1 MLKMTM
7 FWEDFIFA
15 GLMIKSNIER
25 EHIYHLYVVADFDAR
40 SSITDLL
47 NDAFGA
53 RKFSNLYSVSQTI
66 LITLITILPFNR
78 LKLKDHK
85 FQLKFRNIRRTISAR
100 DKHLKSPDFK
110 RSCWIFFW
118 HTYYM
123 KTLVGYIQT

>member
-1 MLKMTM
+1 MLKIIWCKIWPC
-7 FWEDFIFA
+7 FREDFIFA
-15 GLMIKSNIER
+15 GLIIKSKLER

-40 SSITDLL
+40 GWITDLL

-53 RKFSNLYSVSQTI
+53 RKLSNLYSVSQTI

-100 DKHLKSPDFK
+100 S
-110 RSCWIFFW
+110 
-118 HTYYM
+118 
-123 KTLVGYIQT
+123 